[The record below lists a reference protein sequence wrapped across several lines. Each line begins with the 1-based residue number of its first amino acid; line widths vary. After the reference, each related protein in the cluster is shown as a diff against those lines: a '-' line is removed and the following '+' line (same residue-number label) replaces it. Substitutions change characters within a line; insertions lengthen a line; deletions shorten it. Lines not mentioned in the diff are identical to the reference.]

1 LATVILNPAST
12 PYDTTVVLKKNRRIV
27 VDQLRFSQIIG
38 SLIYL
43 ASVTRPD
50 IAYAVS
56 KLSRFVAN
64 QESEHWCALER
75 VMR

>member
-12 PYDTTVVLKKNRRIV
+12 PYETTVVLKKNRRIV

-64 QESEHWCALER
+64 QGSEH
-75 VMR
+75 